1 MDHGTS
7 LPGWGENEHLQGQV
21 ETQTLRRRIPS
32 TPSLNAPF
40 HDAFP
45 LVKNP
50 RNSEF
55 YPSPRRT
62 RNNARR
68 LVHLGEVSNASH
80 PPKLV
85 PPRLCFT
92 PSSPPPPIFCF
103 PGSALDRQRY
113 QHPLRNSEKCAFS
126 GLPNIRKLSLSYVPC

>member
-32 TPSLNAPF
+32 TPSLNAPS
-40 HDAFP
+40 HEAFP
-45 LVKNP
+45 QVKNP
-50 RNSEF
+50 RNSES

-62 RNNARR
+62 GNNARR
-68 LVHLGEVSNASH
+68 LVHLGEVSSASHPPIH

-92 PSSPPPPIFCF
+92 PSSPPLPSFASLGQPWT
-103 PGSALDRQRY
+103 GSGISI
-113 QHPLRNSEKCAFS
+113 P
-126 GLPNIRKLSLSYVPC
+126 